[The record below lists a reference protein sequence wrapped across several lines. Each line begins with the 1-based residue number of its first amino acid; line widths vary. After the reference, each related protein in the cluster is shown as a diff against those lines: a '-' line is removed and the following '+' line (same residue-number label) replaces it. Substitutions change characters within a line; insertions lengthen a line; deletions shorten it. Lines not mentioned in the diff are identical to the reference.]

1 MQRPE
6 SGLMQHSWHPCSAP
20 SLLLGRPNVGA
31 LMSLCE
37 ENYGLLR
44 RLAPRLRHDSG
55 RLTSHRPGCLDLH
68 LEIQEQARY
77 TTAVRLTYFF
87 DVPAEADPRP
97 EPDARLRVYH
107 DACQVELLDLRQ
119 SLWSRRPDRYRH
131 PALLD
136 KWQANLFLAKWLTFC
151 LDQGHCFN
159 PSARLLTSTSD
170 SGVIMSA
177 CIEAAKPQVEPIR
190 GR

>member
-1 MQRPE
+1 MQRP
-6 SGLMQHSWHPCSAP
+6 WHPCSAP
-20 SLLLGRPNVGA
+20 ALLLGRPNVGA

-44 RLAPRLRHDSG
+44 RLAPRLRHDAG

-77 TTAVRLTYFF
+77 TTQVRLTYFF
-87 DVPAEADPRP
+87 EVSAGVNPHP
-97 EPDARLRVYH
+97 EPDARLRIYH

-119 SLWSRRPDRYRH
+119 SLWSRPDRYRH

-151 LDQGHCFN
+151 LDQGHCFD
-159 PSARLLTSTSD
+159 SCARLTASTSGGHVLMPACTEAVQT
-170 SGVIMSA
+170 SG
-177 CIEAAKPQVEPIR
+177 
-190 GR
+190 